1 MLFNLKG
8 GLKQPPK
15 VTDSVFLTLLPSG
28 NDVDFSSGA
37 PDDFPIRVLSPRSA
51 LPFSSSA
58 DGEKKQT
65 RRVHFHDFMLDVH
78 ARLRA
83 RSRVADPLRAVAA
96 DLAPSS
102 SSSPGPSSTPSVLCL
117 DELFVHDVADAAIL
131 SRLFACLWAERRLVL
146 VATSNRA
153 PDKLYENGLQRALFL
168 PFIASLKSRC
178 VPHDMASEVD
188 YRKLAHAHRG
198 LWFAEPDWPEPD
210 EELGARF
217 REVVAAPGCH
227 SGSSE
232 AGKMR
237 GPGGGGG
244 GGGGGSEVAT
254 PPPPAPRSVPVM
266 MGREL
271 RVPLAGGSAAFFP
284 FPDLC
289 GKPLGSADFIALCE
303 NFHTLALADVPLFSN
318 DNAAAAA
325 RFVALVDTA
334 YDHRVRLFTSA
345 RGQPAD
351 LFAKVLSQAEAK
363 AAAKASSLP
372 PDALVDDNLA
382 FAKERTI
389 SRLIEMQSLSY
400 LMDHARLHAPVLL
413 AALEELREKEGKV
426 SLRKN

>member
-1 MLFNLKG
+1 MSISLP
-8 GLKQPPK
+8 GLPTTSP
-15 VTDSVFLTLLPSG
+15 SELSHPALPCLSLLPPM
-28 NDVDFSSGA
+28 A
-37 PDDFPIRVLSPRSA
+37 KKK
-51 LPFSSSA
+51 
-58 DGEKKQT
+58 KKQT

>member
-1 MLFNLKG
+1 
-8 GLKQPPK
+8 
-15 VTDSVFLTLLPSG
+15 
-28 NDVDFSSGA
+28 
-37 PDDFPIRVLSPRSA
+37 
-51 LPFSSSA
+51 
-58 DGEKKQT
+58 
-65 RRVHFHDFMLDVH
+65 MLDVH

-96 DLAPSS
+96 DLAPTAAS
-102 SSSPGPSSTPSVLCL
+102 GPSVLCL

-131 SRLFACLWAERRLVL
+131 SRLFACLWGERKLVL

-168 PFIASLKSRC
+168 PFIASLKQRC
-178 VPHDMASEVD
+178 VAHDMESAVD

-198 LWFAEPDWPEPD
+198 LWFAMPDWPDPD
-210 EELGARF
+210 KELGERF

-227 SGSSE
+227 SGGE
-232 AGKMR
+232 TGKMR
-237 GPGGGGG
+237 GSGVVS
-244 GGGGGSEVAT
+244 GGSEMAT

-271 RVPLAGGSAAFFP
+271 RVPLAGGSAAYFP
-284 FPDLC
+284 FGDLC

-318 DNAAAAA
+318 DNSAAAA

-334 YDHRVRLFTSA
+334 YDHRVRLFASA

-363 AAAKASSLP
+363 EASKSLSLP
-372 PDALVDDNLA
+372 ADALVDDNLA
-382 FAKERTI
+382 FSKERTI

-413 AALEELREKEGKV
+413 PALEELQEKEGKA
-426 SLRKN
+426 SLRRN